1 MSLCFLRRGMTGPLP
16 LRRFF
21 VVAEGAAASSFSRA
35 FFGGILLC
43 VYVRMFAVA
52 LRTGTKRQDPR
63 AQWTRVEGQA
73 TQRQMEG
80 DEKREKSGRCLWGS
94 LLIIIITSPLI
105 MLSAPPGLFFYDGQT
120 FVLIVM
126 AKTSRINSIG
136 RAIPIILLCSIYR
149 LGR

>member
-1 MSLCFLRRGMTGPLP
+1 VCMLGLGQG
-16 LRRFF
+16 
-21 VVAEGAAASSFSRA
+21 
-35 FFGGILLC
+35 
-43 VYVRMFAVA
+43 MFAVA
-52 LRTGTKRQDPR
+52 LRTGTKRRDPR
-63 AQWTRVEGQA
+63 AQWMRVEGHA

-80 DEKREKSGRCLWGS
+80 DEREKSGRCLWSRALVGGF

-105 MLSAPPGLFFYDGQT
+105 ILSAPPGLFFYDGQT

-136 RAIPIILLCSIYR
+136 RAIPICSIYR